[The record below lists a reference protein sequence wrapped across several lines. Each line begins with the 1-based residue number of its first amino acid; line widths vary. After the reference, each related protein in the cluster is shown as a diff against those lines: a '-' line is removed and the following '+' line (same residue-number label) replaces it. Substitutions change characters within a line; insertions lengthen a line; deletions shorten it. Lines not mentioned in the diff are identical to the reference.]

1 MAPPTLNDK
10 LVVAISSR
18 ALFDF
23 EEENRVFEHG
33 DDRAYVELQRQRLD
47 IPAPPGVAFSLVR
60 KLLAF
65 NHAEHQRVE
74 VVLLD
79 VRMGAFHGPDLYG
92 DLCARWQQHPLVVL
106 VTAERDNAL
115 RRQAAERGWGF
126 LLKPVRPS
134 ALRALIS
141 QMLLRQSKAGAA
153 D

>member
-1 MAPPTLNDK
+1 MAPSLSDK

-74 VVLLD
+74 VVLLSRND
-79 VRMGAFHGPDLYG
+79 PVSGMRVFRSCQAHGLPSVQRG
-92 DLCARWQQHPLVVL
+92 VFTQG
-106 VTAERDNAL
+106 RDPF
-115 RRQAAERGWGF
+115 R
-126 LLKPVRPS
+126 
-134 ALRALIS
+134 
-141 QMLLRQSKAGAA
+141 
-153 D
+153 

>member
-1 MAPPTLNDK
+1 MPLAGGPQAALDLAAPGNAP
-10 LVVAISSR
+10 
-18 ALFDF
+18 
-23 EEENRVFEHG
+23 
-33 DDRAYVELQRQRLD
+33 RL
-47 IPAPPGVAFSLVR
+47 
-60 KLLAF
+60 
-65 NHAEHQRVE
+65 
-74 VVLLD
+74 VLLD

-92 DLCARWQQHPLVVL
+92 QLCAIWGQQPLVLL